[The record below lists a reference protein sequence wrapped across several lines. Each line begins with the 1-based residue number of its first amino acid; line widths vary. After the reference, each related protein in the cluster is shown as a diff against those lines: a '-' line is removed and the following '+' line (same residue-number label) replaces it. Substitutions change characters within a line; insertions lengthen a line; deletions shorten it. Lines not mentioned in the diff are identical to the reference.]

1 MSLSLNINRL
11 FQWAFMSLHRSSSK
25 STVARPLDFLVGIV
39 RAATFAVQGGSL
51 HEKEVPAKAP
61 QINHRMA
68 DHQRHQIPFSA
79 IVISSHDAE

>member
-1 MSLSLNINRL
+1 MSLSLTINRL
-11 FQWAFMSLHRSSSK
+11 FQWASISLHRTSSK
-25 STVARPLDFLVGIV
+25 SAITRPLDFLFGIV
-39 RAATFAVQGGSL
+39 RAAKFAVQGGFL

-79 IVISSHDAE
+79 IVISGHDAE